1 MKKKDAQTNSLEP
14 ETRTVLMTFIFSR
27 NLDLKTEGWGCDM
40 SPGSQTCKQLFTQSV
55 LNQDLCTGHP
65 YRYWSMW
72 TLDLNSVLVPIRH
85 VLRTSTFPLQ
95 HYTRLLF
102 TGSVG
107 GLRIKLQRQQKL
119 EIEETLGFLNHYSGK
134 YPNEVILQ
142 LFLWEWHLFPFFTFF
157 PIAVCLQKHVICMEK
172 DWIYWEG
179 MISMCLWSTSTSPSY
194 VSSRCALT

>member
-27 NLDLKTEGWGCDM
+27 NLDLKTEGWECDM

-55 LNQDLCTGHP
+55 LNQDLCTGHL

-95 HYTRLLF
+95 
-102 TGSVG
+102 
-107 GLRIKLQRQQKL
+107 
-119 EIEETLGFLNHYSGK
+119 N
-134 YPNEVILQ
+134 
-142 LFLWEWHLFPFFTFF
+142 
-157 PIAVCLQKHVICMEK
+157 
-172 DWIYWEG
+172 
-179 MISMCLWSTSTSPSY
+179 
-194 VSSRCALT
+194 